1 MARAKEPSGAA
12 RRLIQELSRRG
23 LTVGGRAI
31 EDWAARG
38 LAPAP
43 GRRSLGRGQG
53 TVSEYPAG
61 AADQYAAVA
70 SVMRRGLPW
79 QVSVLKLFVRGYLPT
94 NENLVRQAFH
104 DLLTGDAA
112 DLDDDALGYAERLA
126 AQAAAT
132 GSVRPFLRAFRRNLR
147 RSGQILEPGTEIESV
162 VTGVI
167 TTLTLARIGEPDW
180 SPDALAEM
188 MAAFGLP
195 IAEMASDDRAGV
207 IRFADMFFTEV
218 TAGPVL
224 AQIAAGTPLERIQS
238 AIPEAR
244 KAAQEALLGAGS
256 AFPRPS
262 DDLDAVLTAYFALVL
277 IRIEDL
283 GGDEAMTERAS
294 RAMSHQPG
302 LGMPPR
308 RGGPGT
314 PVATTRATQ

>member
-1 MARAKEPSGAA
+1 MARAEEPSAAA
-12 RRLIQELSRRG
+12 RRLIQELSGRG
-23 LTVGGRAI
+23 LTVGHRAI

-43 GRRSLGRGQG
+43 VRRSLGRGRG
-53 TVSEYPAG
+53 TASEYPAG

-79 QVSVLKLFVRGYLPT
+79 QVSVLKLVVQGYLPT
-94 NENLVRQAFH
+94 NEDLVRQAFH
-104 DLLTGDAA
+104 DLLTDDAA
-112 DLDDDALGYAERLA
+112 ELDEDALGYAERLA
-126 AQAAAT
+126 AQAATTRTA
-132 GSVRPFLRAFRRNLR
+132 GPFLRAFRRNLR
-147 RSGQILEPGTEIESV
+147 RSGPILEPGAEIEPV

-195 IAEMASDDRAGV
+195 VAEMASDDRAGV
-207 IRFADMFFTEV
+207 TRFADMFFTEV

-238 AIPEAR
+238 VIPEAR
-244 KAAQEALLGAGS
+244 KAAREALPGVGS
-256 AFPRPS
+256 ALPRPS
-262 DDLDAVLTAYFALVL
+262 EDLHAVLTAYFALVL

-294 RAMSHQPG
+294 RAMSAPAASVSYPLQ
-302 LGMPPR
+302 
-308 RGGPGT
+308 
-314 PVATTRATQ
+314 A

>member
-1 MARAKEPSGAA
+1 MYLCHVARAKEPSAAA
-12 RRLIQELSRRG
+12 RRLLKELSRRG
-23 LTVGGRAI
+23 LTVGHRAI

-43 GRRSLGRGQG
+43 ARRSLGRGQG
-53 TVSEYPAG
+53 TASEYPAG

-70 SVMRRGLPW
+70 AVMRRGLPW
-79 QVSVLKLFVRGYLPT
+79 QVSVLKLFAQGYLPT

-104 DLLTGDAA
+104 DLLTDDAA
-112 DLDDDALGYAERLA
+112 DLDEDALGYAERLA

-132 GSVRPFLRAFRRNLR
+132 GAARPFLRAFRRNLR
-147 RSGQILEPGTEIESV
+147 RSGQILEPGAELEPV

-167 TTLTLARIGEPDW
+167 ATLTLARIGEPDW
-180 SPDALAEM
+180 SPHALEEM
-188 MAAFGLP
+188 MAAVGLP
-195 IAEMASDDRAGV
+195 IAEMASDDRAGLT
-207 IRFADMFFTEV
+207 RFADMFFTEV

-244 KAAQEALLGAGS
+244 KAAREALLGVGGS

-262 DDLDAVLTAYFALVL
+262 EDLRAVLTAYFALVL

-294 RAMSHQPG
+294 RAMSAPAAS
-302 LGMPPR
+302 
-308 RGGPGT
+308 
-314 PVATTRATQ
+314 VS